1 MTQRAKAEAADQVA
15 TLRKESAE
23 TIDRLLRLKV
33 SEILQKAK
41 MESNYE
47 VEFENMKEDIRR
59 GRDEAGHALEKAIS
73 DFRGE

>member
-1 MTQRAKAEAADQVA
+1 
-15 TLRKESAE
+15 
-23 TIDRLLRLKV
+23 
-33 SEILQKAK
+33 